1 MGKSYRNTTMGYVKK
16 VKSAQYF
23 KRYQTKFRRRRE
35 ARTDYYARKRMVLQD
50 VNKLG
55 CNKYRLVVR
64 FTNTKCITQVVY
76 STLEGDRVLCHADSQ
91 ELRRFGLETG
101 FTNYASSYC
110 TGLLIARRLL
120 KQIGMDSIYKG
131 AEAIDGKDYDVA
143 ALAETYNQDKRPFKA
158 ILDIG
163 LIRSTVGNR
172 VYAVLKGACD
182 GGLHIPHNTRN
193 FYGAE
198 VSKDDTKR
206 TFRYN
211 ADMHRDRIFGCHIDE
226 YMESMEKDNAEKA
239 KVHFSKW
246 NACLKKAG
254 VEDVEALYTK
264 IHAAIRAEPTKPAK
278 KAKKDTPQTYED
290 EKRTII
296 VTKKGKYK
304 RDRKL
309 TLAERKENIQKKIE
323 IFRDDE

>member
-120 KQIGMDSIYKG
+120 KQIGVDNIYKG
-131 AEAIDGKDYDVA
+131 ADAIDGKDYDVA

-193 FYGAE
+193 FYSAE
-198 VSKDDTKR
+198 
-206 TFRYN
+206 
-211 ADMHRDRIFGCHIDE
+211 MHRDRIFGCHIDE
-226 YMESMEKDNAEKA
+226 YMESMAKENAEKA
-239 KVHFSKW
+239 KAHFSKW
-246 NACLKKAG
+246 NACIKKAG
-254 VEDVEALYTK
+254 VEDVEALYEK
-264 IHAAIRAEPTKPAK
+264 IHAAIRAEPARPAK
-278 KAKKDTPQTYED
+278 KDRKVTPQTYED